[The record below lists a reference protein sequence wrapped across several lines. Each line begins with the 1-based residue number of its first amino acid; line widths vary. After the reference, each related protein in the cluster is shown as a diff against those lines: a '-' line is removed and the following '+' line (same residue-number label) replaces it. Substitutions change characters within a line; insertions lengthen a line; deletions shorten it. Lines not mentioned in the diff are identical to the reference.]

1 MLAVPC
7 SDSRAQNIHASGWVK
22 FYEFS
27 LGDDA
32 GTEVIDMVTSQGNNI
47 DWETVV
53 GLMENAIY
61 GGRVDNIYDFKV
73 LVVYLKQY
81 FNADILRGGG
91 KGRAADRGFRMPKAS
106 TNKID
111 YDNLIENL
119 EDDDNPSFFGLP
131 QNVKD
136 QSKSAIGFSCDVLC
150 LSQ

>member
-1 MLAVPC
+1 MP
-7 SDSRAQNIHASGWVK
+7 QGWVK

-27 LGDDA
+27 LGDLRA
-32 GTEVIDMVTSQGNNI
+32 GTEVIDMVTSQGKNI

-81 FNADILRGGG
+81 FNGDILRGGG
-91 KGRAADRGFRMPKAS
+91 KGRAADRGFRMPNAS
-106 TNKID
+106 TNKAD

-119 EDDDNPSFFGLP
+119 ESDLILKINTVNHD
-131 QNVKD
+131 
-136 QSKSAIGFSCDVLC
+136 
-150 LSQ
+150 